1 MHGVLHRH
9 QTGAGQFG
17 QLEVRSGFDNRALQL
32 AGSNMT
38 MRERIQYQEK
48 LKTAH
53 QAAALIKSGD
63 VVFMGEFV
71 QTVEAVDAALA
82 LRKDELRDVVLI
94 TTTRVK
100 PLKCVEADPGRVS
113 FIWNDWHF
121 SGLGRKM
128 AEQGL
133 ASYIPLC
140 YHQGPQNVALYE
152 EPDVAVA
159 QVTPMDGNG
168 FFNLSTSC
176 SMTPAYLR
184 KAKKVVVEVNTNTPR
199 CLGGQDEAIH
209 ISRVDMVVE
218 GPNSPLIQLPGTVA
232 SEVDTQIARHVM
244 ALLEDGSTIQLG
256 IGALPNMVGA
266 MIAQSDLKDLGV
278 HTEMLADS
286 YVDMYEAGRITG
298 RRKSIDHEKM
308 VYTFAMG
315 SQKLY
320 DFLDN
325 NPVAAIFPASYTN
338 DPCVIGR
345 NQKVVAINNAIEI
358 DLFTQVASEASGARQ
373 ISGTGGQLDFI
384 LGAYKSEG
392 GKGLI
397 CVNSTYKKKDG
408 TLASRIV
415 PTLSPGTIVTCPR
428 SLVHYVVTEFG
439 CAQMKAKSTWQRAE
453 ALINIAHPDF
463 RDQLILQAD
472 ALGIWRRSN
481 KVI

>member
-1 MHGVLHRH
+1 MTHRA
-9 QTGAGQFG
+9 Q
-17 QLEVRSGFDNRALQL
+17 D
-32 AGSNMT
+32 
-38 MRERIQYQEK
+38 QYQQK
-48 LKTAH
+48 LGTADN
-53 QAAALIKSGD
+53 AAALIKSGD

-71 QTVEAVDAALA
+71 QNVEAVDAALA
-82 LRKDELRDVVLI
+82 LRKSELRDVVLI

-100 PLKCVEADPGRVS
+100 PLKCVEADPSRES

-121 SGLGRKM
+121 SGLARKNG
-128 AEQGL
+128 EIGL

-140 YHQGPQNVALYE
+140 YHQGPQNVMLYE
-152 EPDVAVA
+152 APDVAVIQA
-159 QVTPMDGNG
+159 TPMDANG
-168 FFNLSTSC
+168 FFNFSTSC
-176 SMTPAYLR
+176 SLTPSYCR
-184 KAKKVVVEVNTNTPR
+184 KAKRVVVEVNTKTPR
-199 CLGGQDEAIH
+199 CLGGLDESIH
-209 ISRVDMVVE
+209 ISQVHMVVE
-218 GPNSPLIQLPGTVA
+218 GPNSPLLQLPEGQT
-232 SEVDTQIARHVM
+232 SEVDRMIASHVM

-256 IGALPNMVGA
+256 IGALPNIVGS

-286 YVDMYEAGRITG
+286 YVDMYQAGRITG
-298 RRKSIDHEKM
+298 KRKAIDRGKM

-325 NPVAAIFPASYTN
+325 NPAAAIFPASYTN

-345 NQKVVAINNAIEI
+345 NPKVVAINNAIEI
-358 DLFTQVASEASGARQ
+358 DLFTQVSSETAGARQ

-397 CVNSTYKKKDG
+397 CINSTYKKKDG
-408 TLASRIV
+408 TIGSRIV

-428 SLVHYVVTEFG
+428 SIVHYVVTEFG

-463 RDQLILQAD
+463 KEELVGQAE

-481 KVI
+481 KIL

>member
-1 MHGVLHRH
+1 
-9 QTGAGQFG
+9 
-17 QLEVRSGFDNRALQL
+17 
-32 AGSNMT
+32 MT
-38 MRERIQYQEK
+38 QRIQSQYQAK
-48 LKTAH
+48 LGSADA
-53 QAAALIKSGD
+53 AAALVQSGN
-63 VVFMGEFV
+63 VVFMGEFA
-71 QTVEAVDAALA
+71 QNVEAVDAALA
-82 LRKDELRDVVLI
+82 LRKSELKDVILI
-94 TTTRVK
+94 TTTRTR
-100 PLKCVEADPGRVS
+100 PLKCVEADPTRES

-121 SGLGRKM
+121 SGLGRKK

-133 ASYIPLC
+133 ASYIPFS
-140 YHQGPQNVALYE
+140 YHQGVQSVTLYE
-152 EPDVAVA
+152 EPDVAVV
-159 QVTPMDGNG
+159 QVTPMDANG

-184 KAKKVVVEVNTNTPR
+184 KAKKIVLEVNTSIPR
-199 CLGGQDEAIH
+199 CLGGLDEVIH
-209 ISRVDMVVE
+209 ISKVDMVVE
-218 GPNSPLIQLPGTVA
+218 GPNTPLIQLP
-232 SEVDTQIARHVM
+232 DTIAGEADMAIAGYVM
-244 ALLEDGSTIQLG
+244 ELLEDGSTIQLG
-256 IGALPNMVGA
+256 IGALPNIVGA

-298 RRKSIDHEKM
+298 KRKSIDREKM

-320 DFLDN
+320 EFLDN
-325 NPVAAIFPASYTN
+325 NPAAAIFPASYTN

-345 NQKVVAINNAIEI
+345 NPKVVAINNAIEI
-358 DLFTQVASEASGARQ
+358 DLFTQVSSESSGTRQ

-397 CVNSTYKKKDG
+397 CINSTYRKKDG

-415 PTLSPGTIVTCPR
+415 PTLAPGSIVTCPR

-453 ALINIAHPDF
+453 ALIGVAHPDF
-463 RDQLILQAD
+463 REQLIREAELM
-472 ALGIWRRSN
+472 GIWRRSN
-481 KVI
+481 KIL